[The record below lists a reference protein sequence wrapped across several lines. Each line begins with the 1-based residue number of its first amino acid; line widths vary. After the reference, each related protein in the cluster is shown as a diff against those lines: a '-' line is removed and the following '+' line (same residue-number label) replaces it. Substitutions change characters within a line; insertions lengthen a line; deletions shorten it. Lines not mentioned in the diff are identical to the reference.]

1 MDTSTT
7 APDGIALIDE
17 YPGSEAI
24 ATPLS
29 GVASGACAPAS
40 QDGASSLD
48 GTALEA
54 WRSYLQSHATIVRML
69 DAELI
74 SEHGITTRDYEV
86 LLYLAQADGRKLPM
100 SALAESTMLT
110 RSGIT
115 RLVDGLVAGGFI
127 ERVSCPNDARVSY
140 AQLTDQ
146 GFDKLRDAGCTHVG
160 SIRRLFLEHFDAT
173 ETGQLATLLGRLP
186 GAQRGGS
193 CTVE

>member
-1 MDTSTT
+1 MDARTT
-7 APDGIALIDE
+7 EVIEVP
-17 YPGSEAI
+17 
-24 ATPLS
+24 
-29 GVASGACAPAS
+29 VGACAPVS
-40 QDGASSLD
+40 EDDASSLE
-48 GTALEA
+48 GVALEA

-86 LLYLAQADGRKLPM
+86 LLYLAQTADRRLPM

-115 RLVDGLVAGGFI
+115 RLVDGLVAGGLI

-140 AQLTDQ
+140 AQLTDE
-146 GFDKLRDAGCTHVG
+146 GLEKLRDAGCTHVR
-160 SIRRLFLEHFDAT
+160 SIRRMFLEHFDPD
-173 ETGQLATLLGRLP
+173 ETGQLAVLLGRLP

-193 CTVE
+193 CTIE